1 MYLDKGKWWCYLD
14 LMTKK
19 QIISVVSTKAHLTQ
33 KAAREA
39 VDTFLAE
46 VIMAMRKRDKVVLSG
61 FGTFK
66 AKKVED
72 KPVLVPGTGE
82 KKVVK
87 SHWAPRFIP
96 GKPLKKAI
104 K

>member
-1 MYLDKGKWWCYLD
+1 
-14 LMTKK
+14 MTKK
-19 QIISVVSTKAHLTQ
+19 QIISVVASKAHLTQ

-39 VDTFLAE
+39 VDVFLGE
-46 VIMAMRKRDKVVLSG
+46 ITQAMRKREKVVLSG

-72 KPVLVPGTGE
+72 KPVIVPGTGE
-82 KKVVK
+82 KQVVK
-87 SHWAPRFIP
+87 SHWAPRFLP

>member
-1 MYLDKGKWWCYLD
+1 M
-14 LMTKK
+14 KK
-19 QIISVVSTKAHLTQ
+19 IEMINIVATKAHLPK

-39 VDTFLAE
+39 VEVFLAE
-46 VIMAMRKRDKVVLSG
+46 IQRAISKGEKVVLSG

-66 AKKVED
+66 STFVDD
-72 KPVLVPGTGE
+72 KAVVYPKTKE

-87 SHWAPRFIP
+87 GHRAARFTP
-96 GKPLKKAI
+96 GRGLKKAV